1 MATKKCPEC
10 GKKVSLNE
18 TDCPH
23 CGAFVYRYKD
33 VYANKEDCK
42 HITSQPVNSCSHE
55 TYTKERSYT
64 ENNDFR
70 QITITKKPV
79 SYSKKVSYTKQAVDQ
94 QKALAILSLVFSF
107 FGLFGNVIFSFVSAS
122 FIKMI
127 KRNNPENEE
136 ILKIIKP
143 AKVFNTI
150 AFIIFGII
158 IFTSIFGGLLV
169 EFIPVEIIEGFL
181 ESFLS

>member
-55 TYTKERSYT
+55 TYTKEKSYT
-64 ENNDFR
+64 NNNYR
-70 QITITKKPV
+70 QATIKTPV
-79 SYSKKVSYTKQAVDQ
+79 SYSKKVSYTKQATDQ

-107 FGLFGNVIFSFVSAS
+107 FGLFGCVVFSFISAS

-136 ILKIIKP
+136 ILKMLKP

-150 AFIIFGII
+150 AFIILGIL
-158 IFTSIFGGLLV
+158 IFISFFGGLLI
-169 EFIPVEIIEGFL
+169 ELIPVEIIEGFL
-181 ESFLS
+181 KSFLS